1 MLNLVKFVR
10 ENRFENI
17 ITIYYLFYSKD
28 NPQICKNYP
37 IKMIY
42 DQNDF

>member
-1 MLNLVKFVR
+1 M
-10 ENRFENI
+10 
-17 ITIYYLFYSKD
+17 FYSED

-42 DQNDF
+42 DKDDIYKSMD